1 MVHGEIF
8 LQFMQLESR
17 VVFFNSYLDSIKNM
31 FPIISISGLAQLFHL
46 EISYLEIV
54 RMPYGAR
61 KTIECL
67 VEKNGN

>member
-1 MVHGEIF
+1 MY
-8 LQFMQLESR
+8 
-17 VVFFNSYLDSIKNM
+17 FFNPYLDSIENM

-46 EISYLEIV
+46 EILYLEIV

-67 VEKNGN
+67 VEKDGN

>member
-1 MVHGEIF
+1 MY
-8 LQFMQLESR
+8 
-17 VVFFNSYLDSIKNM
+17 FFNPYLDSIENM

-46 EISYLEIV
+46 EILYLEIV

-61 KTIECL
+61 KNIEHL

>member
-54 RMPYGAR
+54 RMPYGVR
-61 KTIECL
+61 KTIERV
-67 VEKNGN
+67 VEKDGN